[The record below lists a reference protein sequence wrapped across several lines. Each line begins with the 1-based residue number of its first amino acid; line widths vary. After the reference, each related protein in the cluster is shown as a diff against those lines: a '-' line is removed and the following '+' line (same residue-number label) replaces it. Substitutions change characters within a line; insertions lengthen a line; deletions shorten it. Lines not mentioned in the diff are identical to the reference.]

1 MRSSIQTCQTV
12 RSYSVQSWRWSN
24 VADMSQPIYV
34 PFLWETFL
42 IWRLSVQ
49 SELLLLPSIVQTH
62 KFQMDM
68 RFIMTEICCA
78 TLFIVLCPLLSR
90 ASHSSGQDVGRNPTG
105 PTVILLLL
113 EIIYDPLIFFFSLIC
128 SYFLLIVMRAVW
140 IFFTVCFT
148 TCQRRFF
155 ISSQRA
161 DCSCWDR
168 IFASKWVICVPLETK
183 QAVKPKFTKPGRLQ
197 MMWIRLPGKC
207 YLRK

>member
-1 MRSSIQTCQTV
+1 MRSLIQICQTV
-12 RSYSVQSWRWSN
+12 RSYSVQSRRWSN

-34 PFLWETFL
+34 LFLWETFL

-105 PTVILLLL
+105 PTVILLLF
-113 EIIYDPLIFFFSLIC
+113 EIIYDPLIFFFSFSLIC

-155 ISSQRA
+155 FYFIPM
-161 DCSCWDR
+161 C
-168 IFASKWVICVPLETK
+168 
-183 QAVKPKFTKPGRLQ
+183 RLQ
-197 MMWIRLPGKC
+197 L
-207 YLRK
+207 LRQNICQQMSHLCSAWDKTSCKTQVY